1 VAGAIVVVVLGAAGS
16 LFAARAVAHSDKQ
29 KSQRALAA
37 TSADVTARL
46 RLALQHEEDLV
57 VSTSAFIVSNPLISN
72 AKFNEWVLADRVVE
86 RYPEILGLGRIVI
99 VPRSQLANYGARA
112 IKDPAGPLAPGGSFQ
127 VIPPGKRPFYCFIDL
142 AGRSPGLMV
151 TPAVLDVCAATG
163 NKIVVSHDPAQGSY
177 EPVQLGTVRA
187 LGVQTPLY
195 RGGLVPATAAGR
207 RAAFIGW
214 IGIALTPKVVMH
226 AALEAHPRT
235 ALTLRYDHPGS
246 PAVAFRAG
254 KAPRGAE
261 SLTVD
266 LHNGWTVRATA
277 VVYGGGVLSNWHA
290 LSVLLGGMA
299 LSVLVGLL
307 GVVLATGRARA
318 LRLVS
323 KQTVELRDQ
332 AAQLRVTVDELEAA
346 QAIKDEFLALVSHE
360 LRTPLTSIRGY
371 AELLQDQEL
380 AEEQREYVDVID
392 RNSARLVG
400 LVEDLLL
407 MAKIQSG
414 GVPLDVGEV
423 VLSDLIAR
431 SGEAAR
437 PFAASKEIELDID
450 VELGIATQG
459 DPVRLGQVLD
469 NLVSNAI
476 KYTPNGGAVSITM
489 TRTGET
495 ATIAV
500 SDSGIGI
507 PEEERD
513 QMFSRFFRASNA
525 QTSGSKGSGLGLA
538 ITRGIVE
545 AHGGTIGFESVLG
558 EGTTFSITLPH
569 AHGCGLESAA

>member
-1 VAGAIVVVVLGAAGS
+1 MAGAMLVVVLGAVGS
-16 LFAARAVAHSDKQ
+16 FFAARAVAHSDKQ

-46 RLALQHEEDLV
+46 RLAIQHEEDLV
-57 VSTSAFIVSNPLISN
+57 VSTSAFIVSNPRISN
-72 AKFNEWVLADRVVE
+72 AKFNEWVRADRVVE

-99 VPRSQLANYGARA
+99 VPRSQLASYGARA
-112 IKDPAGPLAPGGSFQ
+112 VKDPAGPLAAGGSFQ

-163 NKIVVSHDPAQGSY
+163 NKIVPSHDPAQGNY

-195 RGGLVPATAAGR
+195 RGGLVPRTAAAR

-214 IGIALTPKVVMH
+214 IGIALTPRVVMR
-226 AALEAHPRT
+226 AALEAHPDT
-235 ALTLRYDHPGS
+235 ALTLRYARGAS
-246 PAVAFRAG
+246 PVAFSAG
-254 KAPRGAE
+254 KVLRGAE

-266 LHNGWTVRATA
+266 LHNGWTVRAAA
-277 VVYGGGVLSNWHA
+277 VVAGGALFSNWHA
-290 LSVLLGGMA
+290 LTVLLGGLA

-307 GVVLATGRARA
+307 GIVLATGRARA

-323 KQTVELRDQ
+323 EQTIELRDQ
-332 AAQLRVTVDELEAA
+332 AAELHVTVDELEAA
-346 QAIKDEFLALVSHE
+346 QAVKDEFVGLVSHE

-371 AELLQDQEL
+371 AELLRDEEL
-380 AEEQREYVDVID
+380 TDEQREYVNVID
-392 RNSARLVG
+392 RNSARLGG

-407 MAKIQSG
+407 MTQIQSG
-414 GVPLDVGEV
+414 GVPLDLSEV
-423 VLSDLIAR
+423 ILNDLIAR

-437 PFAASKEIELDID
+437 PFADSKEIKLDID
-450 VELGIATQG
+450 IEPSIATEG
-459 DPVRLGQVLD
+459 DPGRLGQMLD

-500 SDSGIGI
+500 RDSGIGI
-507 PEEERD
+507 PEEERG
-513 QMFSRFFRASNA
+513 QMFGRFFRASNA
-525 QTSGSKGSGLGLA
+525 RGSGIDGTGLGLA

-558 EGTTFSITLPH
+558 AGTTFSITLPH

>member
-1 VAGAIVVVVLGAAGS
+1 VAGAMLVVVLGCVGS
-16 LFAARAVAHSDKQ
+16 FFAARVVAHDDKQ

-46 RLALQHEEDLV
+46 RLAIQHEEDLV
-57 VSTSAFIVSNPLISN
+57 VSTSALIVSNPRISI
-72 AKFNEWVLADRVVE
+72 AKFNEWVRADRVVE
-86 RYPEILGLGRIVI
+86 RYPEILGLGRIVV

-112 IKDPAGPLAPGGSFQ
+112 LKDPAGPLAPGGSFR
-127 VIPPGKRPFYCFIDL
+127 VIPSGKRPFYCFIDL

-163 NKIVVSHDPAQGSY
+163 NKIVPAHDPAQGNY
-177 EPVQLGTVRA
+177 EPVQLETVRA

-195 RGGLVPATAAGR
+195 RGGLVPRTAAAR

-226 AALEAHPRT
+226 AALEAHPDT
-235 ALTLRYDHPGS
+235 ALTLRYDHRGS

-254 KAPRGAE
+254 KAPPGAE

-277 VVYGGGVLSNWHA
+277 VVAGGAVFSNWHA

-307 GVVLATGRARA
+307 GVVLATGRTRA
-318 LRLVS
+318 LRLAS
-323 KQTVELRDQ
+323 EQTIELRDQ
-332 AAQLRVTVDELEAA
+332 AAELHVTVDELEAA
-346 QAIKDEFLALVSHE
+346 QGVKDEFVALVSHE

-371 AELLQDQEL
+371 AELLRDEGL
-380 AEEQREYVDVID
+380 TDEQREYVDVID
-392 RNSARLVG
+392 RNSARLGG

-407 MAKIQSG
+407 MTQIQSG
-414 GVPLDVGEV
+414 GVPLELGEV
-423 VLSDLIAR
+423 VLNDLIAR

-450 VELGIATQG
+450 IEPSIATEG
-459 DPVRLGQVLD
+459 DPVRLGQMLD

-476 KYTPNGGAVSITM
+476 KYTPSGGAVSITM
-489 TRTGET
+489 TRAGET

-500 SDSGIGI
+500 RDSGIGI
-507 PEEERD
+507 PEEEHA

-525 QTSGSKGSGLGLA
+525 RVSGIDGTGLGLA

-545 AHGGTIGFESVLG
+545 AHGGTIGFDSVVG
-558 EGTTFSITLPH
+558 AGTTFSITLPH

>member
-1 VAGAIVVVVLGAAGS
+1 MAGAMLVVVLGAVGS
-16 LFAARAVAHSDKQ
+16 FFAARAVAHSDKQ

-46 RLALQHEEDLV
+46 RLAIQHEEDLV
-57 VSTSAFIVSNPLISN
+57 VSTSAFIVSNPGISN
-72 AKFNEWVLADRVVE
+72 AKFNEWVRADRVVE
-86 RYPEILGLGRIVI
+86 RYPEILGLGRIVV
-99 VPRSQLANYGARA
+99 VPRSQLASYAAHA
-112 IKDPAGPLAPGGSFQ
+112 IKDPAGPLAAGGSFQ
-127 VIPPGKRPFYCFIDL
+127 VIPSGKRAFYCFIDL
-142 AGRSPGLMV
+142 AGKSPGLMV

-163 NKIVVSHDPAQGSY
+163 NKIVLAHDPAQGNY

-187 LGVQTPLY
+187 LGFQTPLY
-195 RGGLVPATAAGR
+195 RGGLVPRTAGAR

-214 IGIALTPKVVMH
+214 IGIALTPKVVMR
-226 AALEAHPRT
+226 AALEAHPDT
-235 ALTLRYDHPGS
+235 ALTLRYARGAS
-246 PAVAFRAG
+246 PVAFSDG
-254 KAPRGAE
+254 KVLRGAQ

-266 LHNGWTVRATA
+266 LHNGWTVRAAA
-277 VVYGGGVLSNWHA
+277 VVVGGAVFSSWHA
-290 LSVLLGGMA
+290 LTVLLGGLA

-307 GVVLATGRARA
+307 GVVLATGRTRA

-323 KQTVELRDQ
+323 EQTIELRDQ
-332 AAQLRVTVDELEAA
+332 AAELRVTVDELEAA

-371 AELLQDQEL
+371 AELLRDEEL
-380 AEEQREYVDVID
+380 ADEQREYVNVID
-392 RNSARLVG
+392 RNAARLVG

-407 MAKIQSG
+407 MAQIQSG
-414 GVPLDVGEV
+414 GVPLEVGEV
-423 VLSDLIAR
+423 TLNDLIAR
-431 SGEAAR
+431 SGEAAK
-437 PFAASKEIELDID
+437 PFAASKEIELDIH
-450 VELGIATQG
+450 VESGIATQG

-476 KYTPNGGAVSITM
+476 KYTPNGGVVSITM

-500 SDSGIGI
+500 KDSGIGI
-507 PEEERD
+507 PEEEHA

-525 QTSGSKGSGLGLA
+525 RVSGIDGTGLGLA

-545 AHGGTIGFESVLG
+545 AHGGTIGFESVVG
-558 EGTTFSITLPH
+558 AGTTFSITLPH

>member
-1 VAGAIVVVVLGAAGS
+1 VLVVVLGAVGS

-46 RLALQHEEDLV
+46 RLAIQHEEDLV
-57 VSTSAFIVSNPLISN
+57 VSTSAFIVSNPNISN
-72 AKFNEWVLADRVVE
+72 AKFNAWVRADRVAE

-99 VPRSQLANYGARA
+99 VPRSQLANYAARA
-112 IKDPAGPLAPGGSFQ
+112 IKDPAGPLGPGGSFH

-142 AGRSPGLMV
+142 AGRSRGLMV
-151 TPAVLDVCAATG
+151 TPAVLDICAATG
-163 NKIVVSHDPAQGSY
+163 NKIVVSHDPAQGTY
-177 EPVQLGTVRA
+177 EPVQLGNVRA

-195 RGGLVPATAAGR
+195 RGGLVPATATGR

-214 IGIALTPKVVMH
+214 IGIALTPKVVMQ
-226 AALEAHPRT
+226 AALDAHPAT
-235 ALTLRYDHPGS
+235 AVTLRYSRGTK
-246 PAVAFRAG
+246 AVAFSDG
-254 KAPRGAE
+254 KAPRAAQ

-277 VVYGGGVLSNWHA
+277 VVAGGGVFSNWHA
-290 LSVLLGGMA
+290 LTVLLGGIA

-307 GVVLATGRARA
+307 GVVLATGRTRA

-332 AAQLRVTVDELEAA
+332 AAELRVTVDELEAA

-371 AELLQDQEL
+371 AELLQDEEL
-380 AEEQREYVDVID
+380 ADGQRDYVNVID
-392 RNSARLVG
+392 RNAARLVG

-407 MAKIQSG
+407 MAQIQSG
-414 GVPLDVGEV
+414 SVPLDVGEV
-423 VLSDLIAR
+423 VLNDLIAR
-431 SGEAAR
+431 SGEAAK
-437 PFAASKEIELDID
+437 PFAASKQIELDID
-450 VELGIATQG
+450 VESGIATLG

-476 KYTPNGGAVSITM
+476 KYTPNSGHVSITM

-507 PEEERD
+507 PEEEHD
-513 QMFSRFFRASNA
+513 QMFGRFFRASNA
-525 QTSGSKGSGLGLA
+525 RVSGIGGSGLGLA

-545 AHGGTIGFESVLG
+545 AHGGTIGFDSVVG
-558 EGTTFSITLPH
+558 AGTTFRITLPH
-569 AHGCGLESAA
+569 AHGSGLESAA